1 MSGQYLSVPV
11 GLQTYISADVVS
23 IADVEGARIVLSL
36 ASHTRE
42 RSLLMWLALSLA
54 IRSARDGHSCI
65 DLANIGQ
72 WGPHAGMGIEWSLDV
87 QEWKTELAA
96 HADIVGTPESV
107 ATVPRCPLVLD
118 ENRLYLARVYAEE
131 CAVAQ
136 RLLTNPDQ
144 QLRIILGG
152 PGTGKTTLVAQR
164 LVDLPDE
171 AIPSIALCAP
181 TGKASRHLKRV
192 LERRL
197 IDQGASDALKAAL
210 ELAPSL
216 TAHKLLG
223 YSPSASPR
231 YRFNAENLLPFR
243 LVIVDETSM
252 MSLSAMARLT
262 AALHPDAELW
272 LVGDPHQ
279 LASVEAGTVLADIA
293 LGAESASQPLHAVR
307 TLLTEQ
313 HRFKSDSA
321 IAMFAAAVR
330 DGDVTTALSLLQKGG
345 DGFTWIDPLANR
357 EALARL
363 GASVAA
369 HAQNMVSAALE
380 GDVAKALSLKAQMQV
395 LSATRGGQLGVREW
409 NTAIEAQLGQ
419 SAAHAWYAGRPI
431 LVTRNDAALN
441 LANGDVGVVCIVNG
455 ERRAFFGSPEDP
467 IDISIARL
475 PYVETV
481 HALTIH
487 KSQGSEYESVVVV
500 LPTVASRIT
509 TRELLYTGVSRPTQS
524 LTIVATEAAIRAAV
538 ATSVR
543 RATGLAARL

>member
-1 MSGQYLSVPV
+1 MSGQYLAVPDALHAYV
-11 GLQTYISADVVS
+11 NANVVS
-23 IADVEGARIVLSL
+23 VADVEGARIVLSL
-36 ASHTRE
+36 ASPTRE

-65 DLANIGQ
+65 DLADIGQ
-72 WGPHAGMGIEWSLDV
+72 WGPPIGSGVNWNLDL
-87 QEWKTELAA
+87 QAWKSELAM
-96 HADIVGTPESV
+96 HADIVGSPASV
-107 ATVPRCPLVLD
+107 TSVPRCPLVLD
-118 ENRLYLARVYAEE
+118 ENRLYLARVHAEE
-131 CAVAQ
+131 CSVAQ
-136 RLLTNPDQ
+136 RLLTNSHK

-197 IDQGASDALKAAL
+197 HEKGASEALKAAL

-231 YRFNAENLLPFR
+231 YRFNADNRLPFR

-293 LGAESASQPLHAVR
+293 LGAESPSQPLHAVR
-307 TLLTEQ
+307 TVLTEQ

-321 IAMFAAAVR
+321 IAMFASAVR
-330 DGDVTTALSLLQKGG
+330 DGDVASAVSLLQKGG
-345 DGFTWIDPLANR
+345 DGFVWIDPLDNR
-357 EALARL
+357 EALATL
-363 GASVAA
+363 GASVAEHA
-369 HAQNMVSAALE
+369 HNMVSAALE
-380 GDVAKALSLKAQMQV
+380 GNVERALTLKAQMQV
-395 LSATRGGQLGVREW
+395 LSATRVGQLGVREW

-419 SAAHAWYAGRPI
+419 SAAHTWYAGRPI

-441 LANGDVGVVCIVNG
+441 LANGDVGVVCIVDG

-475 PYVETV
+475 PFVETV